1 LSLLEKERN
10 GEQVDT
16 SLVKGVIEAYGKSEG
31 PSFLK
36 RLVRLG
42 AISDKVE
49 EYMKVYNEDF
59 NEPFL
64 KASEYY
70 YSLESNNFISKNTVS
85 DYMKKVL
92 RRIEEEKLRLH
103 TLIHPSSEQ
112 DLMGRLDRVLIE
124 NHRDSIW
131 QEFQTLLVND
141 KMEVS
146 CLLQKEGGRR
156 DPLTTIR
163 IFQECTCFYLG

>member
-1 LSLLEKERN
+1 M
-10 GEQVDT
+10 
-16 SLVKGVIEAYGKSEG
+16 
-31 PSFLK
+31 
-36 RLVRLG
+36 G

-49 EYMKVYNEDF
+49 EYLKVYNEDF

-70 YSLESNNFISKNTVS
+70 YAHESNNFISKNTVS

-92 RRIEEEKLRLH
+92 KRIEEEKQRLH

-112 DLMGRLDRVLIE
+112 DLMARLDRVLIE

-141 KMEVS
+141 KMEV
-146 CLLQKEGGRR
+146 RR
-156 DPLTTIR
+156 LMDQLRTFISGYFENVLAS
-163 IFQECTCFYLG
+163 FQDYQWT